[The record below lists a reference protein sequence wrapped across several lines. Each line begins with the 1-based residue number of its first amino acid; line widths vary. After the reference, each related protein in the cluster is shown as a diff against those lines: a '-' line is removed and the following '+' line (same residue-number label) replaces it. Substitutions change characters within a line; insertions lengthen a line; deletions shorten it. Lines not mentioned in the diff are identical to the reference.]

1 MYRSLSGE
9 LAQWFI
15 LKPINIVI
23 YLVSFLFR
31 SSGIGLE
38 IRFSTVDG
46 WVPKREAHSLGGTEK

>member
-1 MYRSLSGE
+1 LSDK

-23 YLVSFLFR
+23 YLDSFLFR

-38 IRFSTVDG
+38 IRFSMVDG